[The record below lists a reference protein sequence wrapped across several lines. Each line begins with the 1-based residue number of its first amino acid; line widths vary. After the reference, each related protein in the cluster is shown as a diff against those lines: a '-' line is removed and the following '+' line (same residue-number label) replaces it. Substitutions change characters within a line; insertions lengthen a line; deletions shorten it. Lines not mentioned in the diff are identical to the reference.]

1 MIFEITKMV
10 KCLQRF
16 TLQNK
21 TTCNVEGICHV
32 WKTNFWKAYW
42 RKKLTHFVGKI
53 HMLKI
58 WIDIVAITNLEN
70 GRYLYL
76 IGTICVI
83 EGIEVL
89 KICFIFLLNHRKYVL
104 ALNSYT
110 SKCLFLHHIQMR
122 RKVTAKIRL
131 FGKFANQLCQVL
143 SQIDPVQRI
152 WNHVR
157 IIFLL
162 VIFFFIKTSIG
173 TQKSGQFWK
182 KGEIN

>member
-1 MIFEITKMV
+1 MV
-10 KCLQRF
+10 SKS
-16 TLQNK
+16 
-21 TTCNVEGICHV
+21 I
-32 WKTNFWKAYW
+32 
-42 RKKLTHFVGKI
+42 
-53 HMLKI
+53 
-58 WIDIVAITNLEN
+58 
-70 GRYLYL
+70 YL
-76 IGTICVI
+76 IGTIYLI

-89 KICFIFLLNHRKYVL
+89 KMCFIFLLNHRKYLL

-122 RKVTAKIRL
+122 CKVTAKIML

-152 WNHVR
+152 RNHVR

-182 KGEIN
+182 KKEKNYVNWNSIHHFKKGLDATTFKNCNIYWKGYFNKLVLSKKIQKAFGKK